1 MKSENKQLEA
11 YKDLANDVGSVGRS
25 VKLSRKQKKAMLHSI
40 VPKQSLF
47 TRMHPATMSFALIL
61 LLISS
66 TLIAVSQPGNPLYAI
81 KRGIEDVRSKVQPSY
96 DDKLLKRRD
105 AEIDN
110 IKKSGGD
117 EDALK
122 TAEDEKQEIEDR
134 VKSRTEE
141 DSHSDGT
148 EEEQEARQ
156 APDDTPHSTN
166 SDDDDGQAQ
175 ETQQANTAQSARDQ
189 CRAALDA
196 RKKSG
201 ENINSDAYKACD
213 NL

>member
-11 YKDLANDVGSVGRS
+11 YKDLAESVGSVGRS
-25 VKLSRKQKKAMLHSI
+25 VRLSRKQKKMMLQSI
-40 VPKQSLF
+40 LPKQSLF
-47 TRMHPATMSFALIL
+47 ARLHPVTMSFALIL
-61 LLISS
+61 LLVSS
-66 TLIAVSQPGNPLYAI
+66 SLIAVSQPGNPLYAI

-105 AEIDN
+105 DEIEN
-110 IKKSGGD
+110 LKKNGGD
-117 EDALK
+117 TDALK

-134 VKSRTEE
+134 VKSRTD
-141 DSHSDGT
+141 DSQT
-148 EEEQEARQ
+148 
-156 APDDTPHSTN
+156 DDTSHENDSSKAPNT
-166 SDDDDGQAQ
+166 DDSSHDTDQDNEEHTQ
-175 ETQQANTAQSARDQ
+175 ESQQTSSAQSARDQ

-196 RKKSG
+196 RKRSG